1 IITIILG
8 QTIFGTCGFMLSG
21 QSLKTAMR
29 CGFSMA
35 QIGEFAFI
43 IASLGL
49 SLNVISDFLYPVVVA
64 VSVITTF
71 LTPYMIKAA
80 EPCYYALEKRLPKK
94 WLRRLDHLGGTRE
107 STVKEQNEWKSLFK
121 QLAIFTVIY
130 SILTISVITLML
142 SFFHPFMLK
151 LIPNDNLQWLAN
163 AITGLLTVAFISPFL
178 RAMVM
183 KKNKS
188 PEVRS
193 LWTQNRMN
201 RLPII
206 FTILARAA
214 IAAAFIFY
222 ICNYLTQFTNAVMI
236 TIAIVAIMGMVMSRS
251 LKMHSISLERMFIQN
266 LRSRDIEEQIHGRK
280 KPLFEG
286 RLLDR
291 DIHISEIDVPEDSSW
306 AGKKLAELKIGSRF
320 GVHVSSILRGA
331 QRLNIPTGNT
341 VIFPGDRIQAI
352 GNDEQLNQF
361 GNALRSELI
370 AEDPE
375 IEKRQMHLKKM
386 ILNNDSEFIG
396 KTLKESGIRDRY
408 NCMVVGV
415 EEGQK
420 NLTMIN
426 PLREFVAGD
435 IIWVVGE
442 EDQLRELL
450 KS

>member
-1 IITIILG
+1 
-8 QTIFGTCGFMLSG
+8 
-21 QSLKTAMR
+21 
-29 CGFSMA
+29 
-35 QIGEFAFI
+35 
-43 IASLGL
+43 
-49 SLNVISDFLYPVVVA
+49 
-64 VSVITTF
+64 
-71 LTPYMIKAA
+71 
-80 EPCYYALEKRLPKK
+80 
-94 WLRRLDHLGGTRE
+94 
-107 STVKEQNEWKSLFK
+107 
-121 QLAIFTVIY
+121 
-130 SILTISVITLML
+130 
-142 SFFHPFMLK
+142 
-151 LIPNDNLQWLAN
+151 
-163 AITGLLTVAFISPFL
+163 
-178 RAMVM
+178 
-183 KKNKS
+183 
-188 PEVRS
+188 
-193 LWTQNRMN
+193 
-201 RLPII
+201 
-206 FTILARAA
+206 
-214 IAAAFIFY
+214 
-222 ICNYLTQFTNAVMI
+222 MI

-306 AGKKLAELKIGSRF
+306 AGKKLAELKIGNRF

>member
-1 IITIILG
+1 
-8 QTIFGTCGFMLSG
+8 M
-21 QSLKTAMR
+21 
-29 CGFSMA
+29 
-35 QIGEFAFI
+35 
-43 IASLGL
+43 
-49 SLNVISDFLYPVVVA
+49 
-64 VSVITTF
+64 
-71 LTPYMIKAA
+71 
-80 EPCYYALEKRLPKK
+80 
-94 WLRRLDHLGGTRE
+94 DHLGGTRE

>member
-1 IITIILG
+1 
-8 QTIFGTCGFMLSG
+8 
-21 QSLKTAMR
+21 
-29 CGFSMA
+29 
-35 QIGEFAFI
+35 
-43 IASLGL
+43 
-49 SLNVISDFLYPVVVA
+49 
-64 VSVITTF
+64 
-71 LTPYMIKAA
+71 
-80 EPCYYALEKRLPKK
+80 
-94 WLRRLDHLGGTRE
+94 
-107 STVKEQNEWKSLFK
+107 
-121 QLAIFTVIY
+121 
-130 SILTISVITLML
+130 
-142 SFFHPFMLK
+142 
-151 LIPNDNLQWLAN
+151 
-163 AITGLLTVAFISPFL
+163 
-178 RAMVM
+178 
-183 KKNKS
+183 
-188 PEVRS
+188 
-193 LWTQNRMN
+193 
-201 RLPII
+201 
-206 FTILARAA
+206 
-214 IAAAFIFY
+214 
-222 ICNYLTQFTNAVMI
+222 
-236 TIAIVAIMGMVMSRS
+236 
-251 LKMHSISLERMFIQN
+251 
-266 LRSRDIEEQIHGRK
+266 
-280 KPLFEG
+280 
-286 RLLDR
+286 
-291 DIHISEIDVPEDSSW
+291 
-306 AGKKLAELKIGSRF
+306 
-320 GVHVSSILRGA
+320 VSSILRGA